1 MKQGIDNQ
9 PVGKVQ
15 WVDRNELN
23 ANDYNPNFVAPPE
36 LELLKTSII
45 EDGKEISYSYH
56 RKVLTPDMDISSESD
71 EIKALAG
78 AIWTDAVKK
87 AWLHKL
93 KANEE

>member
-1 MKQGIDNQ
+1 MALEKQIKD
-9 PVGKVQ
+9 
-15 WVDRNELN
+15 
-23 ANDYNPNFVAPPE
+23 DYEVRGEHKHINVRT
-36 LELLKTSII
+36 KTSII

-87 AWLHKL
+87 AWSDKL
-93 KANEE
+93 KADKE